1 MRVFVAGATG
11 VVGQFLVPSLVAAG
25 HEVTGTTRSTAKAAT
40 LQAAGPT
47 PVVVDGLDRRAVL
60 DAVKTAQPEVIVHQ
74 MTALASMSSFRN
86 FDKEF
91 AVTNE
96 LRVKGTDYLLEAAR
110 EAGTPGSSHRAS
122 SAGTTPGPVGRLRPS
137 RTRWTP

>member
-1 MRVFVAGATG
+1 ATG
-11 VVGQFLVPSLVAAG
+11 EQAHEAMLRGGGARGSRPVPGPQPGRGGSRG
-25 HEVTGTTRSTAKAAT
+25 HRDY
-40 LQAAGPT
+40 P
-47 PVVVDGLDRRAVL
+47 LDRQGRHAASRRRDTRHRRRPGPAGRAAPSADGRARRGGV

-96 LRVKGTDYLLEAAR
+96 LRTRGTDYLLEAAQQ
-110 EAGTPGSSHRAS
+110 AGARARVS
-122 SAGTTPGPVGRLRPS
+122 M
-137 RTRWTP
+137 